1 MRAARNEIFGPDE
14 VPRSGPEEFRDN
26 KDLTSSRLQSELYRE
41 SLAAQPDDFCGMD
54 YGLAAC

>member
-26 KDLTSSRLQSELYRE
+26 KDLTSSRLQSELYCE
-41 SLAAQPDDFCGMD
+41 SHSSVAWTSVPQVRR
-54 YGLAAC
+54 